1 MQAAGAALARAGQ
14 DVSAQPSRDDDER
27 LLAVAFPA
35 PDGRAALVARWHD
48 GPLPA
53 DSAALL
59 EDAAHS
65 LRLALEREEAWI
77 ANQETAALR
86 RSRELQ
92 RGFLSRLSHE
102 LRTPLTAIRGYASS
116 LLQTGRDLGRGIR
129 AAVPDP
135 DRGRVGPARPSRG

>member
-1 MQAAGAALARAGQ
+1 MRAAGVALSRAGQ

-27 LLAVAFPA
+27 LLSVAFPA
-35 PDGRAALVARWHD
+35 PDGQAALVARWHD

-65 LRLALEREEAWI
+65 LRLALQRQEAWI

-116 LLQTGRDLGRGIR
+116 LF
-129 AAVPDP
+129 
-135 DRGRVGPARPSRG
+135 RPT